1 MRLFYRSTLLAII
14 LPLMFGTSITTKLA
28 AQDVEQAKAAEP
40 SIDELQRQATMIA
53 ASYDKLEQLI
63 LRMAEIEALTNPQ
76 RAALLKRAA
85 QQSSERRTK
94 KQLGD
99 TVALLV
105 PPAKLKR
112 AIDEQE
118 RGLADMKSLLEL
130 LLSEDRADRLKAE
143 EQRVRD
149 YIKEVERLIR
159 LQRSAEGRTRGGA

>member
-1 MRLFYRSTLLAII
+1 M
-14 LPLMFGTSITTKLA
+14 
-28 AQDVEQAKAAEP
+28 
-40 SIDELQRQATMIA
+40 
-53 ASYDKLEQLI
+53 EQLI

-112 AIDEQE
+112 AIPP
-118 RGLADMKSLLEL
+118 S
-130 LLSEDRADRLKAE
+130 
-143 EQRVRD
+143 
-149 YIKEVERLIR
+149 
-159 LQRSAEGRTRGGA
+159 RSRT